1 LRANAPSSPSRVDAR
16 RAAAFAALAILVF
29 AGSWGVMHTGFYERE
44 QIRDTPVYHQYGQA
58 MARGAVPYR
67 DFELEYPP
75 AALPAFVLPT
85 VGEEDLDEP
94 EFRRR
99 FEWAMFASG
108 AGVIVAIAATLAALG
123 ASRRRFT
130 AALVFVALAPLALGS
145 VILSRYDLWPA
156 ALTAAALAALAAER
170 LKLGHGLL
178 GVAVAAKLYPGVLV
192 PLAVSYAWH
201 RRGRREATVCAGL
214 FVAALAA
221 IYLPFLVLAPE
232 GVWASIERQL
242 DRPLQIESLGA
253 AVLFALHYLAGI
265 GLAEHSSHGSQ
276 NIAGTTG
283 EVAGAIQSAVQL
295 AGLALVWGIFLR
307 GPQERERLIRGCVA
321 AAVAFVALGKV
332 LSPQFLIWLVPLV
345 PLVRGRRGIAAS
357 ALLALALVLTQL
369 WFPFRYWE
377 WVRTFDGDI
386 SALVLVRDLV
396 LVGLLAVLVWP
407 LRPCPVP
414 GTGQGESGPGR
425 PGAR

>member
-1 LRANAPSSPSRVDAR
+1 VFPAQPIDVRG
-16 RAAAFAALAILVF
+16 AATLAALAILVF
-29 AGSWGVMHTGFYERE
+29 AGSWGVLHTGFYERE

-67 DFELEYPP
+67 DFDLEYPP
-75 AALPAFVLPT
+75 AALPVFVLPT
-85 VGEEDLDEP
+85 GDEEDLDEP

-99 FEWAMFASG
+99 FEWVMFVSG
-108 AGVIVAIAATLAALG
+108 AGAIVAIAATLAGLG
-123 ASRRRFT
+123 VSRRRL
-130 AALVFVALAPLALGS
+130 AGALAFVALAPLALGS

-156 ALTAAALAALAAER
+156 ALTAAAVATLASER
-170 LKLGHGLL
+170 LKLGHVLL

-192 PLAVSYAWH
+192 PLAVAHAWH
-201 RRGRREATVCAGL
+201 RRGRREATMCAGL

-221 IYLPFLVLAPE
+221 IYVPFLVLAPD

-253 AVLFALHYLAGI
+253 AVLFALHHVAGI

-276 NIAGTTG
+276 NIAGSTG
-283 EVAGAIQSAVQL
+283 EVAGAVQSAAQL
-295 AGLALVWGIFLR
+295 AGLALVWAIFLR
-307 GPQERERLIRGCVA
+307 GAHVPERLVRGCA
-321 AAVAFVALGKV
+321 AAVVAFVALGKV

-345 PLVRGRRGIAAS
+345 PLVRGRRGFAAS

-377 WVRTFDGDI
+377 WVRTFDGEV
-386 SALVLVRDLV
+386 SALVLARDLV
-396 LVGLLAVLVWP
+396 LLGLLAVLVWP
-407 LRPCPVP
+407 LRP
-414 GTGQGESGPGR
+414 G
-425 PGAR
+425 PGARYRAGSE

>member
-1 LRANAPSSPSRVDAR
+1 LRLSGRPSRSRVDAR
-16 RAAAFAALAILVF
+16 GAAAFAALAILVF
-29 AGSWGVMHTGFYERE
+29 AGSWGVLHSGFYERE

-58 MARGAVPYR
+58 MAGGAVPYR
-67 DFELEYPP
+67 DFDLEYPP
-75 AALPAFVLPT
+75 ASLPVFVLPT
-85 VGEEDLDEP
+85 GGEEDLDEP

-99 FEWAMFASG
+99 FEWVMFASG
-108 AGVIVAIAATLAALG
+108 AGAIVAIAATLAALG
-123 ASRRRFT
+123 ASRRRLA

-145 VILSRYDLWPA
+145 VILSRYDLWAA
-156 ALTAAALAALAAER
+156 ALTAVALAALASQR

-192 PLAVSYAWH
+192 PLAVAHAWH
-201 RRGRREATVCAGL
+201 RRGRREAAICAGL
-214 FVAALAA
+214 FVAALGA
-221 IYLPFLVLAPE
+221 IYLPFLVLAPD
-232 GVWASIERQL
+232 GVWASIDRQL

-253 AVLFALHYLAGI
+253 AVLLVFHHLAGI

-283 EVAGAIQSAVQL
+283 DVAGAVQSAVQL

-307 GPQERERLIRGCVA
+307 GPQEPERLVRGCATAV
-321 AAVAFVALGKV
+321 VAFIALGKV

-357 ALLALALVLTQL
+357 VLLALALVLTQL

-377 WVRTFDGDI
+377 WVRTFGGGI

-396 LVGLLAVLVWP
+396 LVGMLAVLVWP
-407 LRPCPVP
+407 LRPGPVP
-414 GTGQGESGPGR
+414 GTGRGESGPAR
-425 PGAR
+425 LGAR